1 MNTPN
6 LIAQKA
12 DFGSSGLDPRGYT
25 GSGGLIGNFDLD
37 NPISSTEQL
46 LSKIIGFLTL
56 LGGLI
61 FIVMFLI
68 GIFQWISGGDDSA
81 KIQKARDLMV
91 QGVIGLIVMVA
102 GYAIIG
108 LIGSVVGF
116 DILNPAANLRSI
128 FNLGGKF

>member
-1 MNTPN
+1 MSTNN
-6 LIAQKA
+6 LIAGTA
-12 DFGSSGLDPRGYT
+12 NFGSGLTPSGNT
-25 GSGGLIGNFDLD
+25 GSGGLIGGIDLA

-46 LSKIIGFLTL
+46 LSQILGFITL

-61 FIVMFLI
+61 FIIMFLN
-68 GIFQWISGGDDSA
+68 GAFKWISGGDDSA
-81 KIQKARDLMV
+81 KIGKARDLMV
-91 QGVIGLIVMVA
+91 QAVIGLIVMVA

-128 FNLGGKF
+128 FGLGGQF